1 MGITD
6 DLIQKENTQLKQQV
20 CELQKKVTSLS
31 KENVVTLIQR
41 QEVIPPGYY
50 ANMKRL
56 KQLESENAKLH
67 RTLEFGSIS
76 TLESLIETFKAMSK
90 IHLEKISKEY
100 QFYYANCEE
109 RNSLKDLISY
119 LAYIQEE
126 LKGFL
131 LVDEGGE
138 RD

>member
-1 MGITD
+1 MSAI
-6 DLIQKENTQLKQQV
+6 DLNAENDELKKRIF
-20 CELQKKVTSLS
+20 ELEKQTAKLA

-56 KQLESENAKLH
+56 KQLESENSKLH

-100 QFYYANCEE
+100 QFYYANCDE
-109 RNSLKDLISY
+109 RNMLKEFIEY
-119 LAYIQEE
+119 LEIVQTE
-126 LKGFL
+126 LEGFL
-131 LVDEGGE
+131 LVDGDG
-138 RD
+138 DGQ

>member
-1 MGITD
+1 MSASK
-6 DLIQKENTQLKQQV
+6 LQAENTQLKQQI
-20 CELQKKVTSLS
+20 CELEKKVTSLS
-31 KENVVTLIQR
+31 KETVVTLIQR

-50 ANMKRL
+50 SNMKRL
-56 KQLESENAKLH
+56 KQLEAENAKLH

-109 RNSLKDLISY
+109 RNALKDLIEY
-119 LAYIQEE
+119 LAYIQSD
-126 LKGFL
+126 LKIFL
-131 LVDEGGE
+131 LVDEDGE